1 MKRGR
6 AAAIVGPVATV
17 PTWVEIYRS
26 AQAGD
31 CDERLLLLE
40 SVGIPAAMRTDD
52 GAYGVWVA
60 PEDAGRAYFE
70 LTRYAAENRPSPP
83 VPRPPLHAGALLAAA
98 GYVLVLFVLAAASA
112 NAALGRDWLAVG
124 ALDGAL
130 VRAGEW
136 WRVATALTLHA
147 DVAHFGSN
155 AGFGALFGALAA
167 RVYGPGRAWLGILLA
182 AVVAN
187 LVNAAWMPAG
197 RVSLGASTAV
207 FAALGM
213 LCVFRWPDRRRGAR
227 AGIRGASVVA
237 AVVLLALLGTGD
249 ERTDVAA
256 HALGFVAGMVAGAG
270 LPRIRAWRELGDRAA
285 AVVVL
290 AALALAWAFALS

>member
-1 MKRGR
+1 M
-6 AAAIVGPVATV
+6 VGTVATV

-26 AQAGD
+26 AQARE

-40 SVGIPAAMRTDD
+40 SIGIPAAMRMED

-70 LTRYAAENRPSPP
+70 LTRYAAENRPRPP
-83 VPRPPLHAGALLAAA
+83 APRPTLHAGGLVAAA

-124 ALDGAL
+124 ALDGSL

-136 WRVATALTLHA
+136 WRAVTALTLHA
-147 DVAHFGSN
+147 DLAHFGTN
-155 AGFGALFGALAA
+155 AGFGALFGTLAG

-182 AVVAN
+182 ATLAN
-187 LVNAAWMPAG
+187 LANAAWMPPG

-213 LCVFRWPDRRRGAR
+213 LCVFPWPDRRRGAR

-237 AVVLLALLGTGD
+237 ALVLLALLGTGD

-256 HALGFVAGMVAGAG
+256 HALGFVAGMGAG
-270 LPRIRAWRELGDRAA
+270 TALPRLRGWHGLRDRTAAA
-285 AVVVL
+285 AVGL
-290 AALALAWAFALS
+290 TILLAWAAALL

>member
-1 MKRGR
+1 M
-6 AAAIVGPVATV
+6 ATV

-26 AQAGD
+26 VQATD

-40 SVGIPAAMRTDD
+40 SVGIAAAMRMDD

-70 LTRYAAENRPSPP
+70 LTRYAAENHPTAP
-83 VPRPPLHAGALLAAA
+83 VPRPTLHGGALLAAA
-98 GYVLVLFVLAAASA
+98 GYALVLFALAAAAA
-112 NAALGRDWLAVG
+112 NGALGRDWLGVG
-124 ALDGAL
+124 ALDGSL
-130 VRAGEW
+130 VRDGEW

-147 DVAHFGSN
+147 DLAHFGSN
-155 AGFGALFGALAA
+155 VGFGALFGALAA

-182 AVVAN
+182 ALLAN
-187 LVNAAWMPAG
+187 LANAAWMPAG

-227 AGIRGASVVA
+227 AGIRGASVIA
-237 AVVLLALLGTGD
+237 ALVLLALLGTGD
-249 ERTDVAA
+249 ARTDVAA
-256 HALGFVAGMVAGAG
+256 HALGFVAGLAAGAV
-270 LPRIRAWRELGDRAA
+270 LPHVRAWQNLGDRVAA
-285 AVVVL
+285 AIVL
-290 AALALAWAFALS
+290 VALAVAWAFALA